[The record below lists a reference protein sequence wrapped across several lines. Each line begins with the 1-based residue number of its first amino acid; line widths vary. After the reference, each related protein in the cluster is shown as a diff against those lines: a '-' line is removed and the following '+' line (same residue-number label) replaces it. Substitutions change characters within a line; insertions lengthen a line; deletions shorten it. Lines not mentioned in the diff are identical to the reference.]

1 MLPQQVV
8 VLEVDQKRVLRHDK
22 NFSLYNISTYF
33 LNKIMPHLQFEIN
46 KKLNKKSKKNFISFV
61 EESFSKIMETGKDH
75 IAISIRE
82 LEENSISLGRAK
94 NEYICLM
101 NLDIRSGRTD
111 KQKLKL
117 IKTLI
122 SGVEKFFFIKKNT
135 NMSPLQIMK
144 AKNLFF
150 MKNH

>member
-1 MLPQQVV
+1 
-8 VLEVDQKRVLRHDK
+8 
-22 NFSLYNISTYF
+22 
-33 LNKIMPHLQFEIN
+33 MPHLQFEIN

-61 EESFSKIMETGKDH
+61 EESFSKIMETGRDH

-101 NLDIRSGRTD
+101 NLDVRSGRTD

-122 SGVEKFFFIKKNT
+122 SGIEKFFFIKKKHQYVTITSHEGKEFNFYEKSLT
-135 NMSPLQIMK
+135 DWI
-144 AKNLFF
+144 KNDDPA
-150 MKNH
+150 N